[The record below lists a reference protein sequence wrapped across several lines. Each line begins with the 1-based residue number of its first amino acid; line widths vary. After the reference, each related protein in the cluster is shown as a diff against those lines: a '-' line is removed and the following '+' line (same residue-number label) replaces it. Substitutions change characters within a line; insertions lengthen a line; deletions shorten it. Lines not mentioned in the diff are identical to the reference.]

1 MSRALAI
8 LAAVALALLSG
19 CGAAVQQPAQQ
30 PVDPIGVVAEEVA
43 RVGRFLETSHAVL
56 SAVHRDAAERAR
68 AAAPD
73 DAAKHAAIDAVH
85 AQMLPLWDAYERA
98 RTVYLALG
106 ATLRAAELAEVAGR
120 QPDAERIAAA
130 IIAMALACEALSSAA
145 AAVGVPAIGGGP

>member
-19 CGAAVQQPAQQ
+19 CGAAVEQPAQQ

-43 RVGRFLETSHAVL
+43 RVGRFLDTSHAVL

-73 DAAKHAAIDAVH
+73 DEAKHAAIDAVH
-85 AQMLPLWDAYERA
+85 ARMRPAWDAYERA
-98 RTVYLALG
+98 LAAYIALSATV
-106 ATLRAAELAEVAGR
+106 RAAELTALAGR
-120 QPDAERIAAA
+120 QPDAAQIAAA

-145 AAVGVPAIGGGP
+145 AAVGVPAIGGGS